1 MIEILIMK
9 SKYILNRNLFLLILM
24 MLVYPT
30 YSYSQDKKIE
40 VLGTPFVKVESNS
53 NTTTRYELT
62 KKQNKEYQLIITDA
76 GGRFY
81 WESRGGKELLKSNS
95 GIYNNY
101 VSPVGAGYIKV
112 STMDNTYIEHIH
124 QGLNTL
130 TYWGIVQK

>member
-1 MIEILIMK
+1 MK
-9 SKYILNRNLFLLILM
+9 SKYISNASLFLLIFI
-24 MLVYPT
+24 MLVFPK

-53 NTTTRYELT
+53 NTTTRHELT
-62 KKQNKEYQLIITDA
+62 KKQNKEYQLIITA
-76 GGRFY
+76 VGGRFY
-81 WESRGGKELLKSNS
+81 WESRGSIELLKSNS
-95 GIYNNY
+95 GIYSNY

>member
-62 KKQNKEYQLIITDA
+62 KKQNKEYQLIITDV

>member
-40 VLGTPFVKVESNS
+40 VLETPFVKVESNS

-62 KKQNKEYQLIITDA
+62 KKQNKEYQLIITDV

-95 GIYNNY
+95 GIYSNY

>member
-40 VLGTPFVKVESNS
+40 VLETPFVKVESNS

-62 KKQNKEYQLIITDA
+62 KKQNKEYQLIITDV

-95 GIYNNY
+95 GIYSNY
-101 VSPVGAGYIKV
+101 VSPVGSGYIKV

>member
-40 VLGTPFVKVESNS
+40 VLETPFVKVESNS

-62 KKQNKEYQLIITDA
+62 KKQNKEYQLIITDV